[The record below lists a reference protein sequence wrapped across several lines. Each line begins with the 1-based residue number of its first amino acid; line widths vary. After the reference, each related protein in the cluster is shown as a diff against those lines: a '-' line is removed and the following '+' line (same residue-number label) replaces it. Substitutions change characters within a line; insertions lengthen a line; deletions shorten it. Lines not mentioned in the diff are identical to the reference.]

1 MVQEIKQDK
10 EEKQKIEERNQEAK
24 SDEKKQESKI
34 EEKKTEKK
42 KEQKKVVREF
52 ALVKGL
58 NLHISVKKG
67 LHICDMIRG
76 KKVDDAIKMTEEVG
90 VLRRVVKMHNR
101 EVPHQHG
108 KGIMG
113 GAYPVNASKEF
124 VKLLKQLKANAIYH
138 GIDIEKAVLTLCKT
152 DQASKPFKRG
162 GARAKRAHVVLR
174 LEIKKE
180 AKK

>member
-1 MVQEIKQDK
+1 MVQETKQDRQEKQKVENEKEIESPKNLSALDK
-10 EEKQKIEERNQEAK
+10 EEKKI
-24 SDEKKQESKI
+24 
-34 EEKKTEKK
+34 EKK

-76 KKVDDAIKMTEEVG
+76 KKVEDAIKMTEEVG

-180 AKK
+180 TKK